1 MKRLQNKIA
10 EGGLALPM
18 TALLGI
24 AVWLQS
30 GLITH
35 QLWPQLACFIVS
47 VYLLREMSNHNSLLR
62 VRSRMV
68 SSTFIMLSCTASF
81 LFPQLVGIFV
91 QLCFIIAL
99 IMLFQTYQ
107 DQQATGT
114 SYYAFLFVSLSS
126 LAYVHT
132 LLYVPLLWLLMATQ
146 LQSFSWRTW
155 LSSFLGVLTP
165 YWFILIW
172 LLTPF
177 SHTEEAGI
185 DLSMLGTHFSKL
197 AQIEWSL
204 QSLDLSRIIVLVFT
218 LVLAAIAIAHFWQRS
233 FEDKIRIRLLYG
245 FFTTMTTVTLAV
257 IILQPHHYDVLMCI
271 AFVCASPLIAH
282 LLTFTSSRLSNIMFF
297 VTLALTLVII
307 VLNLFV
313 ISQ

>member
-1 MKRLQNKIA
+1 
-10 EGGLALPM
+10 
-18 TALLGI
+18 
-24 AVWLQS
+24 
-30 GLITH
+30 
-35 QLWPQLACFIVS
+35 
-47 VYLLREMSNHNSLLR
+47 
-62 VRSRMV
+62 MV